1 MPWSDGVL
9 EYPNLGVLECWSIG
23 VLECCVTPNHPS
35 PLGFRSATSEL
46 LFALALCSLRF
57 ALCDVALCY
66 LALTTYVFAL
76 C

>member
-1 MPWSDGVL
+1 
-9 EYPNLGVLECWSIG
+9 
-23 VLECCVTPNHPS
+23 LECCVTPNHPS